1 MLDGFAM
8 SPVPTLS
15 TAIGAIPTSQPSKRR
30 VQSNFISTHLY
41 RHQEDSMKRVTLDY
55 GQATTIS
62 DEAFEQISAIVKANK
77 VCERCGKPYTPE
89 RPNVELNR
97 CLTCFLAFH
106 HNQSY
111 TYI

>member
-1 MLDGFAM
+1 
-8 SPVPTLS
+8 
-15 TAIGAIPTSQPSKRR
+15 
-30 VQSNFISTHLY
+30 
-41 RHQEDSMKRVTLDY
+41 MKRVTLDY

-97 CLTCFLAFH
+97 CLTCFLTYH
-106 HNQSY
+106 QNQGY
-111 TYI
+111 TYLKLYEVNQRGSEIHWFLDPFNMVYYTNSTSKDA